1 MRIYDIIIIIKKIYN
16 LLSKKQAF
24 QLNVIFFFCFITFIL
39 EFLSL
44 SSLPIFVSSLLD
56 PEYLSKIL
64 YLNFNISFEKI
75 SNKDLIL
82 ITGSAVLIIFTIKN
96 LFLLFLIRHQ
106 SNYFEKLKSSLS
118 KRFFNYYINSPYQYY
133 INENPSS
140 ITRTL
145 SSEIQ
150 GIYGYINNLTIF
162 LREIFAIVSIIILLS
177 FANSIAVFL
186 LSVFFII
193 LTSVYLFFV
202 KPKLRKASKNNQSLL
217 ARNIKM
223 INETFNSFKDI
234 KISENEKQITEV
246 YKGNIESYE
255 KNLKLI
261 YIVEKLPKI
270 ILEVLS
276 IILIIFITIILFK
289 NFEIQIIFSNLAL
302 LLILIVRFIPAFNGI
317 ATSLAYLKIFQA
329 SVNLVSREFD
339 KMYTSK
345 NNETKSQNY
354 KFNNENKKE
363 ANNFFLL
370 EDLSFRYGENDD
382 YIFKNLNLNISKG
395 DRVAVIGSTGS
406 GKSTLMYLMLGL
418 LKPTKGNIFFENE
431 NIEENLSNW
440 RKKLSYISQN
450 NFLYD
455 DTIEENITL
464 ANLNGKKLNKVKLEK
479 VISMSSLDQ
488 KIKTLDDGVKS
499 SVGNNGIKLSG
510 GEKQRLCIA
519 RALYKDTDFFFM
531 DEFTSALDNKTE
543 NIVFQNILNNYPD
556 STFIIISHRENT
568 IKNCNKIINLNS
580 FK

>member
-1 MRIYDIIIIIKKIYN
+1 MIKKIYN